1 MNLPPALACPV
12 REAGGVTTGDHR
24 IGDAERQFVVDA
36 LSRDCGEGRITLDE
50 FSDRVGEVFAS
61 RTRADLEAVVAD
73 LPGADLPVPATDSRP
88 VVTPTAAPARTK
100 TKRRWA
106 VAVMGGEERRGRW
119 RVGRRTTAVA
129 VMGGVE
135 LDLREALLEGPDVEI
150 SCFVLMGGVD
160 VIVPE
165 GIPVD
170 FGGFVFMGGR
180 DNSVRDVEP
189 LPSAPRIRV
198 TGWGAMG
205 GVTVTNKPLPDAR

>member
-1 MNLPPALACPV
+1 M
-12 REAGGVTTGDHR
+12 REAGGVDTGDHR
-24 IGDAERQFVVDA
+24 IGDAERQAVVDS
-36 LSRDCGEGRITLDE
+36 LSRNCGEGRITLDE

-73 LPGADLPVPATDSRP
+73 LPAGAALPVPTTHDRP
-88 VVTPTAAPARTK
+88 AVTPAAPAPTRS
-100 TKRRWA
+100 KRRWA

-135 LDLREALLEGPDVEI
+135 LDLRAALLEGPDVEI

-170 FGGFVFMGGR
+170 FAGFVLMGGR

-189 LPSAPRIRV
+189 LPGAPRIRV

-205 GVTVTNKPLPDAR
+205 GISVTSKPLPDDR

>member
-1 MNLPPALACPV
+1 M
-12 REAGGVTTGDHR
+12 RETGGVETGDHR
-24 IGDAERQFVVDA
+24 IGDAERQLAVDA
-36 LSRDCGEGRITLDE
+36 LSRNCGEGRITLDE
-50 FSDRVGEVFAS
+50 FSDRVGSVFAS

-73 LPGADLPVPATDSRP
+73 LPPGAALPVPVADSRP
-88 VVTPTAAPARTK
+88 VVTPAAAPASRK
-100 TKRRWA
+100 SKRRWA

-135 LDLREALLEGPDVEI
+135 LDLRAALLEGPDVEI

-170 FGGFVFMGGR
+170 FGGFVLMGGR
-180 DNSVRDVEP
+180 DNSVRHVPP
-189 LPSAPRIRV
+189 LPGAPRIRV

-205 GVTVTNKPLPDAR
+205 GVSVTSRPLPDDR